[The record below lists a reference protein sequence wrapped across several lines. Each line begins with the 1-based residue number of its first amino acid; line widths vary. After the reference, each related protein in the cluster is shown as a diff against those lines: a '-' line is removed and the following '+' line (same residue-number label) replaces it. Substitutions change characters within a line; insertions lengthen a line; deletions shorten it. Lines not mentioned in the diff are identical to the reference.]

1 MTANGKGKS
10 ARVTEDC
17 AMDRRLSLEA
27 SALGSW
33 TPDQIADTRRWIE
46 IWKLAVP
53 ELERIRRQ
61 ELLRAE

>member
-1 MTANGKGKS
+1 
-10 ARVTEDC
+10 
-17 AMDRRLSLEA
+17 MDRRMSLEA

-33 TPDQIADTRRWIE
+33 TPDQIADARRWIE